1 MSEPVVLDASAVLA
15 VVQGEAGAD
24 KVEKVL
30 AAATVPAANWAEV
43 LQKIHRA
50 GRDADLAAA
59 TLKGMGVHIETID
72 EGDAVAAASLIKAN
86 PTLSLGDR
94 FCLAVAERLE
104 RQVYTTDRA
113 WTKATTGAKV
123 TLIR

>member
-15 VVQGEAGAD
+15 VVQGEVGAD

-30 AAATVPAANWAEV
+30 ADATVPAVNWAEV

-50 GRDADLAAA
+50 GRDADLTAA
-59 TLKGMGVHIETID
+59 TLKAMGVHIETVN
-72 EGDAVAAASLIKAN
+72 EGDAVTAASLINDN

-94 FCLAVAERLE
+94 FCLAVAERLK
-104 RQVYTTDRA
+104 QPVYTTDRA
-113 WTKATTGAKV
+113 WAEATTDAKI